1 MASRAQASAEFFIFI
16 GLAFLIAVA
25 FELASIKE
33 LNGISQQREN
43 EIARDVGLKIQ
54 REMLIA
60 ASVEDGYS
68 RNFELTEI
76 LGNINYTVS
85 KQNST
90 ITVESKKG
98 YFIIPIPSAVG
109 SISKG
114 TNIINKTGGVIYI
127 N

>member
-68 RNFELTEI
+68 RHFELPEI
-76 LGNINYTVS
+76 IGNINYTVS